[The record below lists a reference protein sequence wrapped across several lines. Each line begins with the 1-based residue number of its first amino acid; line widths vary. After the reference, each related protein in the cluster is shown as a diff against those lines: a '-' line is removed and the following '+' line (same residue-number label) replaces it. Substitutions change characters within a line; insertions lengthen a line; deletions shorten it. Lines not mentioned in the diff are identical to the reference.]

1 MRGFVTFLHRDES
14 GAVIVVAALA
24 MFAVMALAALAID
37 GGLSHNERSRA
48 QHGADNAAMAAAW
61 AICEGRD
68 PMTAGLATAAA
79 NGLGSPASNAI
90 VDVVDLGDGFV
101 EVTVSITRE
110 SEFGKAIGTNEIG
123 AGARAVASC
132 TTRREGAGAI
142 PFGVPPSGFEGGLQ
156 APNPCGE
163 NSGNCGR
170 MYAYRLDGIGDIG
183 DDTRKNIA
191 GGTDR
196 LLVPWKAGDPY
207 VNCSVEVTEPE
218 CNVLPS
224 NTGVSAGQL
233 GDGFLERLSDLTN
246 VDRTFTYKS
255 ISYNGDTLQD
265 VLGWDPQQ
273 LGDAFDLGD
282 PDGAPPGWD
291 PGIHGDWGA
300 VDVSKHRWLESGVI
314 EKCDSPRLASTLI
327 VTADMAYDPA
337 SYDPLVGHPDP
348 WPSGSQPMKVL
359 GHYFVYIENPDEGD
373 DFQGSGN
380 LKVAS
385 AIVLWLNPEPGAVTC
400 KDDTMPGAAATNP
413 VIREVG
419 LRG

>member
-1 MRGFVTFLHRDES
+1 MRSLLTPIHRDES
-14 GAVIVVAALA
+14 GAVIVVAAFA
-24 MFAVMALAALAID
+24 MFAIMALAALAID

-61 AICEGRD
+61 AICEDRN
-68 PMTAGLATAAA
+68 PVTAGLATAAA
-79 NGLGSPASNAI
+79 NGLGSPASDSI

-101 EVTVSITRE
+101 EVAVSITRE

-123 AGARAVASC
+123 AGARAIASC
-132 TTRREGAGAI
+132 AKRREGAGAI

-191 GGTDR
+191 GGADR
-196 LLVPWKAGDPY
+196 LLVPWTTGEPY
-207 VNCSVEVTEPE
+207 VNCSIETTAPE

-233 GDGFLERLSDLTN
+233 GDGFIERFSDLEN
-246 VDRTFTYKS
+246 SNPAHRFLYKS
-255 ISYNGDTLQD
+255 NTLNGDTLDD
-265 VLGWDPQQ
+265 VLGP
-273 LGDAFDLGD
+273 DASHEPLTLAFPGAK
-282 PDGAPPGWD
+282 APPDWD
-291 PGIHGDWGA
+291 PGIHGDWGSIDLSRH
-300 VDVSKHRWLESGVI
+300 VWVEGEI
-314 EKCDSPRLASTLI
+314 TKCDSPRLASTLI
-327 VTADMAYDPA
+327 VTADMTYDPA
-337 SYDPLVGHPDP
+337 FYNPIIGHPDP

-359 GHYFVYIENPDEGD
+359 GHYFVYIDDPNDPT

-385 AIVLWLNPEPGAVTC
+385 AIVLWLDEGVTC
-400 KDDTMPGAAATNP
+400 ADGTMPGPAATNP
-413 VIREVG
+413 EIREVG